1 MSKPPTEAVTSLLL
15 FARFAAVE
23 EPRRHVHKI
32 VFPLELL
39 LLIVFGAALSDMPG
53 WQGAAD
59 FARLKEGWLRKLC
72 PWQGEGTP
80 SADTFERVMGLL
92 DAELFAEC
100 FSGWMREVAGRRV
113 PSSGPAAV
121 QHIAVD
127 GKSVQGARGAKAP
140 TVPMHMVH
148 TYLVQERG
156 LLLGLAPAEGAPG
169 EAQTAQS
176 LLELLELKQAVVT
189 GDANLLTRKLT
200 DAIVERGGHY
210 VLALKGN
217 RGPAHAQLQQVLCVQ
232 GEEGVLQ
239 PGLASR
245 LCTSGYEEPTVLA
258 HGREQERRAWAFEVK
273 LFPAV
278 QRYLPHA
285 HSVLALQRERLP
297 QQGTLGFKASC
308 ELHFYVSSLPPTEA
322 EALAGYVRA
331 HWEIENL
338 LHRQLDVVLHE
349 DASTIG
355 QGPGAHN
362 LATVRRAALA
372 ALRADTTFKAS
383 MPRRVRQAAH
393 NDAYRTHLLT
403 QVIS

>member
-1 MSKPPTEAVTSLLL
+1 MSKPPTEEVTSLLL
-15 FARFAAVE
+15 FARFAEVK
-23 EPRRHVHKI
+23 EPRRHAHKI

-72 PWQGEGTP
+72 PWQAEGTP
-80 SADTFERVMGLL
+80 SADTIERVMGIV
-92 DAELFAEC
+92 DEQVFAEC
-100 FSGWMREVAGRRV
+100 FSQWMRQVAARRV
-113 PSSGPAAV
+113 PSSGAAGM

-127 GKSVQGARGAKAP
+127 GKSVQGARGARAP
-140 TVPMHMVH
+140 TVPMHLVH

-156 LLLGLAPAEGAPG
+156 LLLGLGPAEGAPG
-169 EAQTAQS
+169 EAHTAQG
-176 LLELLELKQAVVT
+176 LLQVLELKQAVVT
-189 GDANLLTRKLT
+189 GDANLLTRPLT
-200 DAIVERGGHY
+200 DTIVERGGHY

-217 RGPAHAQLQQVLCVQ
+217 RGPAHAQVQQVLCVQ
-232 GEEGVLQ
+232 GEGNMLQ
-239 PGLASR
+239 PGTASR
-245 LCTSGYEEPTVLA
+245 LCSSGYEEPRELA
-258 HGREQERRAWAFEVK
+258 HGREQERRAWAFKVQ

-285 HSVLALQRERLP
+285 HSVLALQRERRP
-297 QQGTLGFKASC
+297 QDRTLGFKGSC
-308 ELHFYVSSLPPTEA
+308 EVHFYVSSLPPTQA
-322 EALAGYVRA
+322 QALAGYVRA

-362 LATVRRAALA
+362 LATVRRAALT
-372 ALRADTTFKAS
+372 ALRADTSFKAS

-393 NDAYRTHLLT
+393 DDAYRTHLLS

>member
-1 MSKPPTEAVTSLLL
+1 MSKPPEEEVKSLLL

-23 EPRRHVHKI
+23 EPRRHAHKI

-72 PWQGEGTP
+72 AWQGEETP
-80 SADTFERVMGLL
+80 SADTIERVMGLV
-92 DAELFAEC
+92 DKELFAEC
-100 FSGWMREVAGRRV
+100 FCAWMREVAARRV
-113 PSSGPAAV
+113 HGDSPQRL

-127 GKSVQGARGAKAP
+127 GKSVQGARVAGAP
-140 TVPMHMVH
+140 TVPMHLVH
-148 TYLVQERG
+148 TYLVQQRG

-169 EAQTAQS
+169 EAQAAQG
-176 LLELLELKQAVVT
+176 LLELLELKQTVVT
-189 GDANLLTRKLT
+189 GDANLLTRKLSDT
-200 DAIVERGGHY
+200 IVKRGGHY

-217 RGPAHAQLQQVLCVQ
+217 RGPAYAQLQQALCVQ
-232 GEEGVLQ
+232 GHPELLKPEALT
-239 PGLASR
+239 
-245 LCTSGYEEPTVLA
+245 LCTSQHEDEPQVS
-258 HGREQERRAWAFEVK
+258 HGREEHRRAWAFQAK
-273 LFPAV
+273 HFPAV

-285 HSVLALQRERLP
+285 DSVLVLQRERLP
-297 QQGTLGFKASC
+297 QQGTVGFKDSC
-308 ELHFYVSSLPPTEA
+308 QLTFYLSTLQATQA
-322 EALAGYVRA
+322 KALAGYVRA

-349 DASTIG
+349 DESTIA

-362 LATVRRAALA
+362 LATVRRAALT

-393 NDAYRTHLLT
+393 DDAYRTHLLT